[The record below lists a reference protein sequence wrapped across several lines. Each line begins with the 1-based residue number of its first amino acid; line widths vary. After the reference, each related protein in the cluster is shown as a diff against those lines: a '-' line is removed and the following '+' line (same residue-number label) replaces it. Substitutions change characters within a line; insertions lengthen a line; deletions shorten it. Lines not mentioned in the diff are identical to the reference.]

1 MNASALKILI
11 ADDEAPARNRLR
23 ELLADC
29 ADDLATTI
37 VAEAAN
43 GVEALEATEDHEP
56 DVLLLDIRMPKMD
69 GIEVAQH
76 LQKLS
81 APPAVIFTS
90 AYDIYAMQAFEV
102 NAVDYLL
109 KPLRV
114 EKLLAALK
122 KARRISPAA
131 IQSLQSLAGTPRYL
145 SIVERGKII
154 LVPLDDVLFLR
165 AELKYVTV
173 RTAAREYLIE
183 ESLTQ
188 LEAQYAEVFIRIHR
202 NCLVARNALAGFER
216 SQEEASGWVAVLRD
230 SSDRLAVSRRQMP
243 VVKSF
248 KR

>member
-1 MNASALKILI
+1 MSGSLKILI

-23 ELLADC
+23 ELLTDC
-29 ADDLATTI
+29 AAELATTV
-37 VAEAAN
+37 VAEAGD
-43 GVEALEATEDHEP
+43 GVEALKAAEDRQP
-56 DVLLLDIRMPKMD
+56 DLLLLDIRMPKMD

-109 KPLRV
+109 KPIRG

-122 KARRISPAA
+122 KARRISPAG

-145 SIVERGKII
+145 SIVERGKIA
-154 LVPLDDVLFLR
+154 LVPLKDVLFLR

-173 RTAAREYLIE
+173 RTAAREYLLE

-188 LEAQYAEVFIRIHR
+188 LEAQYAEVFMRIHR
-202 NCLVARNALAGFER
+202 NCLVARDALAGFER
-216 SQEEASGWVAVLRD
+216 APEEASGWVALLRD
-230 SSDRLAVSRRQMP
+230 SSERLAVSRRQMH
-243 VVKSF
+243 VMKSF